1 MNKKKKPYDTRL
13 VGDRIRSKRLALG
26 LSQDEL
32 AERINRAT
40 KYYADIERGSCGMSI
55 DTMLSISKSLDISL
69 DYMMFGTA
77 TKEEVERMERQDASL
92 THMLAQCNERQHDYV
107 TRLMQLMIASMSPNE
122 DMPQKEK

>member
-1 MNKKKKPYDTRL
+1 MNKKKKTYDTRL
-13 VGDRIRSKRLALG
+13 VGERIRSKRLALG

-40 KYYADIERGSCGMSI
+40 KYYADIERGTCGMSI

-69 DYMMFGTA
+69 DYMMFGTPNE
-77 TKEEVERMERQDASL
+77 KELERIECQDASL
-92 THMLAQCNERQHDYV
+92 THILAQCNDRQHEYV

-122 DMPQKEK
+122 K